1 MARPVRPEPKFFL
14 VDQLYERGMD
24 YYLKRWFSDVDIAMV
39 LGEKSTNYLES
50 STAAK
55 RIYRHLPGVKMV
67 FILREPANRAY
78 SNYLWTR
85 MNGLEHEDFPTAL
98 HLEVQREKELPE
110 SLRFARPFAYYSRGL
125 YTQML
130 QPYFNLFPRGRILCL
145 RYEDIKNRSKI
156 LAERLYRF
164 LGVKPHHQD
173 YRGLKVINPSKKE
186 RREEAVPVQTLQKLR
201 ERYAGPNSQ
210 LRELLGEEFQVWNA
224 S

>member
-1 MARPVRPEPKFFL
+1 MARPVQPEPKFFL
-14 VDQLYERGMD
+14 VDQLYEKGMD
-24 YYLKRWFSDVDIAMV
+24 YYLKNWFSDVGTARV
-39 LGEKSTNYLES
+39 SGEKSTNYLES

-55 RIYRHLPGVKMV
+55 RIHRHLPGVKLV

-98 HLEVQREKELPE
+98 RLEVQREKELPE
-110 SLRFARPFAYYSRGL
+110 SLRFARPFAYFSRGL
-125 YTQML
+125 YAQML
-130 QPYFNLFPRGRILCL
+130 QPYFDLFPRDRILCL
-145 RYEDIKNRSKI
+145 RYEDIKNQPKI
-156 LAERLYRF
+156 LAETLYRF
-164 LGVKPHHQD
+164 LGVKLHHQD
-173 YRGLKVINPSKKE
+173 YRGREVINPSKKE

-210 LRELLGEEFQVWNA
+210 LKELLGKGFQVWNA